1 MNILENYG
9 IPLYFISI
17 FILYFSYFLI
27 FVGVFNVNTT
37 YIHYLSVY
45 VHIFVCLFL
54 IIRFNP
60 FVKQMLKPYDGNVIF
75 GSAILLLFNVVL
87 NEIGISNASPLEFI
101 NKYIHIKNN

>member
-9 IPLYFISI
+9 IPLYFISM

-27 FVGVFNVNTT
+27 FFGIFKINTT
-37 YIHYLSVY
+37 YIHYLTIY
-45 VHIFVCLFL
+45 VHIFVSLFL

-87 NEIGISNASPLEFI
+87 NEIGIDNASPLEII
-101 NKYIHIKNN
+101 NKYINIKND